1 MKKLPIG
8 KQDFSSLINEDCI
21 YVDKSEYLY
30 KLITTGFY
38 YFLSRP
44 RRFGKSLLISTLKEI
59 FLGNKKLFKG
69 LWIYDKIE
77 WKKHPVIHIDFSEL
91 SYQNQS
97 LDTAINK
104 QLNKIIKLYSAD
116 KSLLKED
123 DTKDKFVELI
133 KHLSKLEK
141 VVILIDEYDKPI
153 IDYIDNLEKADE
165 NRQILKNFYS
175 AIKPLDSYLKFVFIT
190 GVSKFSHVSV
200 FSDLNNL
207 FDISYNKDYSS
218 MLGYTQQELLA
229 YFSEYIDIL
238 KNDHKDSE
246 KNILKK
252 RKDWYNGYSWDGVNF
267 VYNPFSVLNLFGSN
281 VFGDYWFRSGTPSF
295 LIKLIKSNN
304 YPVTSLANLKINK
317 NLIDRYDI
325 DKIDITVLLLQTGY
339 LTIKQKEDSENNIV
353 LNFPN
358 YEVENSF
365 IQYLFSDLAEN
376 NYTQNSV
383 LIERLSLLLNS
394 VCP

>member
-1 MKKLPIG
+1 MKSLPVGI
-8 KQDFSSLINEDCI
+8 QTLPEIINGGYI
-21 YVDKSEYLY
+21 YVDKTEYIH
-30 KLITTGFY
+30 KLFRGKY

-44 RRFGKSLLISTLKEI
+44 RRFGKSLLVSTLKEI
-59 FLGNKKLFKG
+59 FSGNKELFKR
-69 LWIYDKIE
+69 LYIYDKITWE
-77 WKKHPVIHIDFSEL
+77 KHPVIHIDFSIL
-91 SYQNQS
+91 DYRNAS
-97 LDTAINK
+97 LYEALNNYLDKIAK
-104 QLNKIIKLYSAD
+104 ENKISKVKL
-116 KSLLKED
+116 KGLSL
-123 DTKDKFVELI
+123 KDKFVELI
-133 KHLSKLEK
+133 QSLSKTNQ
-141 VVILIDEYDKPI
+141 VVVLIDEYDKPI
-153 IDYIDNLEKADE
+153 IDYIDDIKQAEE
-165 NRQILKNFYS
+165 NRLVLKNFYS